1 MSGTYGSDISAQ
13 NSEAEGSGIWTWGR
27 VCQPD
32 CSKSATYWVSGPSCM
47 KWGPQKFLRCLG
59 MVSKKWGPQNFLRCL
74 GMVSKSLRKS
84 NSGNGLDKKDCF
96 QIEVVSSLHFYPIPV
111 NSYTMLSTKQRL
123 IPFFL
128 QVVVVVQS
136 QSCVWAH
143 RLQHTRLPCPSLC
156 WSLLKLMS
164 IEFTMPSNRITLS
177 HPLLFLPS
185 IFPSVRVF
193 SKELALCI
201 RRSKH

>member
-1 MSGTYGSDISAQ
+1 
-13 NSEAEGSGIWTWGR
+13 
-27 VCQPD
+27 
-32 CSKSATYWVSGPSCM
+32 
-47 KWGPQKFLRCLG
+47 

-74 GMVSKSLRKS
+74 GMVSKSIRKS

-136 QSCVWAH
+136 QSCV
-143 RLQHTRLPCPSLC
+143 
-156 WSLLKLMS
+156 
-164 IEFTMPSNRITLS
+164 
-177 HPLLFLPS
+177 
-185 IFPSVRVF
+185 
-193 SKELALCI
+193 
-201 RRSKH
+201 